1 MLGDW
6 AALLVFAAIAL
17 MIPASLIAATFLLSA
32 RVPRRAGDKRVPFE
46 SGVSSHTFTPGR
58 FTISYYMTAML
69 FIVFD
74 IEIVFLYP
82 LAVRLDALG
91 TFGLGELL
99 TFVALLAVAYIY
111 VWRRGALEWR

>member
-17 MIPASLIAATFLLSA
+17 MIPASLIAATFVLST
-32 RVPRRAGDKRVPFE
+32 RTPRRAGDKRVPFE

-58 FTISYYMTAML
+58 FTISYYLTAML

-74 IEIVFLYP
+74 IEVVFLYP
-82 LAVRLDALG
+82 LAVILHQLAWFGFVEFLFFIVILAL
-91 TFGLGELL
+91 
-99 TFVALLAVAYIY
+99 AYVYI
-111 VWRRGALEWR
+111 WRKGALDWR

>member
-1 MLGDW
+1 MLSNWLPFLIYGLF
-6 AALLVFAAIAL
+6 ALA
-17 MIPASLIAATFLLSA
+17 IPASMIAFSFVLATRPTRRTRA
-32 RVPRRAGDKRVPFE
+32 RVIPFE
-46 SGVSSHTFTPGR
+46 SGVSSQTFMPGR

-82 LAVRLDALG
+82 LALELHALKW
-91 TFGLGELL
+91 FGLAEMV
-99 TFVALLAVAYIY
+99 TFVVLLVVAYVY